1 MTFRPWHDRVVLGR
15 IEPENK
21 TADGILI
28 PDTAKQKVQEGE
40 VLAVG
45 PGARDAHGRV
55 QPLDL
60 QAGDRVLFGKWS
72 GSEVNIERVE
82 YLILNEADI
91 LDVLDDSAAV
101 KAA

>member
-40 VLAVG
+40 VLASVPA
-45 PGARDAHGRV
+45 PGTLTGAFSRWTSRRATACCLARGRA
-55 QPLDL
+55 LKSTS
-60 QAGDRVLFGKWS
+60 RVS
-72 GSEVNIERVE
+72 NP
-82 YLILNEADI
+82 
-91 LDVLDDSAAV
+91 
-101 KAA
+101 